1 MAKRKSNQ
9 ISNSGNEPDASE
21 TDHKTKM
28 AALEKDV
35 AALMSQLNKL
45 EAKYVEIE
53 SKCDNLKLENKV
65 LSKKIIEVSQVPQ
78 VKVGKTK
85 AASSASSSS
94 SSSFPAVVPNLLP
107 SHPLLPPTPN
117 LGSSASSNSLSLNE
131 IYPRKDSKGNWR
143 SKHLDAIDIHT
154 HKILRIFR
162 NQKEAA
168 VKLGI
173 SQVSIVECCRGK
185 KPSAGNFLWKVYSGP
200 PIDCKLY
207 LTHSRLNACYHL
219 HIFNTFS
226 SKCLFFSL

>member
-85 AASSASSSS
+85 AASSASSASSSS

-207 LTHSRLNACYHL
+207 LTPSRLNACSFHHL
-219 HIFNTFS
+219 PS
-226 SKCLFFSL
+226 VYYS